1 MQYKY
6 FQDPGHGWVE
16 VPIAE
21 LRRLNIDDQISPY
34 SYRNGHMAY
43 LEEDCD
49 FSAWAK
55 AKREAGEDYDI
66 KELHTNND
74 SIVRTFKPFGA

>member
-1 MQYKY
+1 MKYKY

-21 LRRLNIDDQISPY
+21 LRRLKIDGQISPY

-49 FSAWAK
+49 LNAWAK
-55 AKREAGEDYDI
+55 AKRAAGEEFDI
-66 KELHTNND
+66 VELHANND
-74 SIVRTFKPFGA
+74 SIIRTFRGYQ

>member
-1 MQYKY
+1 MKYKF

-21 LRRLNIDDQISPY
+21 LRRLNIDGLISPY

-49 FSAWAK
+49 ASAWTK
-55 AKREAGEDYDI
+55 AKRAAGEEFDI
-66 KELHTNND
+66 VELRTNND
-74 SIVRTFKPFGA
+74 SIVRTFRGYQ

>member
-6 FQDPGHGWVE
+6 FQDPGHGWIE

-21 LRRLNIDDQISPY
+21 LRRLNIDDKISPY
-34 SYRNGHMAY
+34 SYRNGHFVY

-49 FSAWAK
+49 ASAWSQ
-55 AKREAGEDYDI
+55 AKRAAGEEYEI
-66 KELHTNND
+66 IELHTNND
-74 SIVRTFKPFGA
+74 SIVRSFRGYV

>member
-1 MQYKY
+1 MKYKF

-21 LRRLNIDDQISPY
+21 LRRLKIDGDISPY

-49 FSAWAK
+49 ASAWIE
-55 AKREAGEDYDI
+55 AKRD
-66 KELHTNND
+66 LHTNND
-74 SIVRTFKPFGA
+74 SIVRTFRGY